1 MTYGFNPDE
10 IALIRSLGL
19 EPQADTTPDYGGKTY
34 AEEAHSSAVVAA
46 YCFCAGCLIVIG
58 GLAYG
63 AGKLAGKW

>member
-1 MTYGFNPDE
+1 MTQRPLNIEEANRLY
-10 IALIRSLGL
+10 
-19 EPQADTTPDYGGKTY
+19 ADTPDYGGKTY
-34 AEEAHSSAVVAA
+34 AEEAHGSAVVAA